1 MGVSLSSPIARWWG
15 RLRLRTRIFLAFSA
29 LVLASLYAT
38 LGFTQFVVSRDAVRT
53 LHRELATT
61 GEVLERLLDQRAVR
75 LKTTSTVLASD
86 FAAKELIASHFE
98 PEHYDADTL
107 ASAAENW
114 RRRLAVDLFWIT
126 DENGALL
133 VTAQGPDEAKRS
145 VAALSPLSEALNA
158 GETSVAIGEIDGAL
172 YQLAAV
178 PVLAPDV
185 IGYLLIG
192 ELIDDPLATGLKQAT
207 RSDISFLN
215 ADAVF
220 ASSLPAAARAA
231 SLPSSDQ
238 YARLAG
244 EHSGE
249 PVLLDARSGRYLT
262 LTLPLDAA
270 LSPPLFVLMQASYDE
285 ALAPLRSLQRRIL
298 AIGAV
303 ALLAA
308 LLIGMGL
315 AGSITAPVQS
325 LVAGMR
331 EIVQGNLK
339 FRSRI
344 EREDEIG
351 FLARSFN
358 DMVAGL
364 EERERIRDTFGRF
377 VSHDVAEAVLGGRVP
392 LEGVRREAS
401 ILFQD
406 IRGFTALT
414 ERLDAAVLLEMLNEF
429 FTEVVAA
436 VEAEGGVVKQ
446 FLGDGV
452 MALFGA
458 PQPHADHARR
468 AVRAALGIVKRLS
481 ALNQR
486 LEQRGM
492 APLEIGVGVHAG
504 EVIAG
509 LIGPDSRS
517 EYGVVGDAVNV
528 ASRIESLTREVGA
541 AVLVS
546 REIASRL
553 GEGFVLG
560 RTAALAVKGKRQPVE
575 VVEVL
580 AEAPLSAGQ
589 LTDAPLAAP
598 GP

>member
-1 MGVSLSSPIARWWG
+1 MGVIRTPSIARWWG

-38 LGFTQFVVSRDAVRT
+38 LGFTQYVVSRHVVRT
-53 LHRELATT
+53 LHAELATT
-61 GEVLERLLDQRAVR
+61 GEVFQRLLAQRALR
-75 LKTTSTVLASD
+75 LQTSSTLLASD
-86 FAAKELIASHFE
+86 FALKELIASHFD
-98 PEHYDADTL
+98 PEEYDARTL
-107 ASAAENW
+107 ASAADNW
-114 RRRLAVDLFWIT
+114 RRRLDVDLLWVT

-133 VTAQGPDEAKRS
+133 VTAEGPDQERRS
-145 VAALSPLSEALNA
+145 IAALAPLSGALTA
-158 GETSVAIGEIDGAL
+158 GETVASIGSIDGAL
-172 YQLAAV
+172 YQLVAA
-178 PVLAPDV
+178 PVLAPDA

-192 ELIDDPLATGLKQAT
+192 ELVDDALASGLKQAT
-207 RSDISFLN
+207 RSDVSFLTEN
-215 ADAVF
+215 TVY
-220 ASSLPAAARAA
+220 ASSWPAAMRTA
-231 SLPSSDQ
+231 SLPSAEQ

-244 EHSGE
+244 EHAGE
-249 PVLLDARSGRYLT
+249 PVLLDARNGRYLS
-262 LTLPLDAA
+262 LTLAVDAA
-270 LSPPLFVLMQASYDE
+270 LSMPLFALMQASYDE

-303 ALLAA
+303 ALLAG

-315 AGSITAPVQS
+315 AGGITAPVQS

-331 EIVQGNLK
+331 EVVRGNLK

-377 VSHDVAEAVLGGRVP
+377 VSHDVAEAVLGGHVP

-406 IRGFTALT
+406 IRGFTALS
-414 ERLDAAVLLEMLNEF
+414 ERLDAAVLLDVLNQF

-458 PQPHADHARR
+458 PQPHADHAER
-468 AVRAALGIVKRLS
+468 AVRAALGIVLRLHE
-481 ALNQR
+481 LNAR
-486 LEQRGM
+486 LAQRGM
-492 APLEIGVGVHAG
+492 PSLEIGVGVHTG
-504 EVIAG
+504 EVVAG

-528 ASRIESLTREVGA
+528 ASRIESLTRELGA
-541 AVLVS
+541 TVLVS
-546 REIASRL
+546 REIANRL
-553 GEGFVLG
+553 GDGFVLG

-575 VVEVL
+575 VVEVMDV
-580 AEAPLSAGQ
+580 SSR
-589 LTDAPLAAP
+589 
-598 GP
+598 

>member
-1 MGVSLSSPIARWWG
+1 MTRPLSIARWWG

-53 LHRELATT
+53 LHRELTTT
-61 GEVLERLLDQRAVR
+61 GEVFQRMLEQRAGR
-75 LKTTSTVLASD
+75 LQTGSTLLASD
-86 FAAKELIASHFE
+86 FALKQLIASHFDTQE
-98 PEHYDADTL
+98 YDAQTL
-107 ASAAENW
+107 ASAADNW

-133 VTAQGPDEAKRS
+133 VTSKGPDDERRS
-145 VAALSPLSEALNA
+145 IAALPPLSDALSV
-158 GETSVAIGEIDGAL
+158 GETALAIGAVDDAL

-178 PVLAPDV
+178 PVFAPDV

-192 ELIDDPLATGLKQAT
+192 ELIDDGLAAGLKQAT
-207 RSDISFLN
+207 RSDVSFLT

-220 ASSLPAAARAA
+220 ASSWPAPERSAA
-231 SLPSSDQ
+231 LPSSDQ
-238 YARLAG
+238 YARLSGA
-244 EHSGE
+244 HAGE
-249 PVLLDARSGRYLT
+249 PVLLEARNGRHLT
-262 LTLPLDAA
+262 LALPVEASL
-270 LSPPLFVLMQASYDE
+270 PKPLFALMQASYDE

-315 AGSITAPVQS
+315 AGGITAPMQN

-331 EIVQGNLK
+331 EVVRGNLK

-377 VSHDVAEAVLGGRVP
+377 VSHDVAEAVLGGHVP

-406 IRGFTALT
+406 IRGFTALS
-414 ERLDAAVLLEMLNEF
+414 ERLDAAVLLDVLNQF

-458 PQPHADHARR
+458 PQPHVDHAER
-468 AVRAALGIVKRLS
+468 AVRAALGIVRRLHE
-481 ALNQR
+481 LNVR
-486 LEQRGM
+486 LTQRGM
-492 APLEIGVGVHAG
+492 PPLEIGVGVHTG
-504 EVIAG
+504 EVVAG
-509 LIGPDSRS
+509 LIGPDKRS

-528 ASRIESLTREVGA
+528 ASRIETLTREVGA
-541 AVLVS
+541 TVLVS

-553 GEGFVLG
+553 GDGFVLG
-560 RTAALAVKGKRQPVE
+560 RTATLVVKGKRQPVE

-580 AEAPLSAGQ
+580 SAADSKERAAAPLVSH
-589 LTDAPLAAP
+589 
-598 GP
+598 